1 MLASNHTGYAPG
13 NSPQTPTSAD
23 GVDHASLKKKYLAY
37 LDNKSEEIR
46 EQQDAR
52 RYYHGSQYTSK
63 QIKTLN
69 NRRQPVVTYNR
80 VGRKIN
86 AVVGLLERQKQ
97 DPRGSPRTPKH
108 EEGAEVA
115 TAVLRY
121 VCDEQD
127 WPAKSLVSG
136 LNGSVDGLGGIEIV
150 LEQGDVGDVE
160 IGFEEVDPS
169 SFFYDPRSLKSDFS
183 DARYMGVGKWADL
196 DALIMIFPDKEDEL
210 RDSVQAGSE
219 LTSNPD
225 SDNKW
230 FANSETGNRVRV
242 VDHWYMV
249 GSEWRW
255 CIYTGAVIL
264 DSGVSYL
271 KDEKKRSICKYVM
284 YSANIDQDGDRYGF
298 VRNMK
303 SSQDEINQR
312 RSKALHQLNTRRII
326 IPANT
331 GADIENIRKEAARP
345 DGVITYPQG
354 SEPPTFDDAAKNAE
368 LQGQLAFLED
378 AKNEIENYGFN
389 PALIGQGVDQLSGR
403 AMQLQQQAGIAELG
417 PYLVAF
423 KNWKLRVYR
432 AIWCAVQQHWTG
444 ERWIRVTDD
453 DNVAQF
459 FAVNQLSVNPQTGLP
474 ALVNALGSL
483 DVDIIIDEGPDVI
496 NQQQEIYDTLTIM
509 AQKGQPVPPQLFI
522 EMSNLPGKIKKKAVD
537 ILAQEAQKQAQP
549 NPIAMAGAQAE
560 IAETNASAKLKEAQA
575 VKALADAGAAGQP
588 QPGQPGPNMIE
599 VAQADA
605 DIRNKNASTAKT
617 VAETDKIRMETQ
629 LKPVEV
635 ANNQIEQDAARDER
649 MAVHKD
655 QMRQASQERSRHP

>member
-1 MLASNHTGYAPG
+1 MYAGNHTGYAPG
-13 NSPQTPTSAD
+13 NSPSTPSNAE
-23 GVDHASLKKKYLAY
+23 GVDHAGLKKKYLAY

-46 EQQDAR
+46 EQQNAR
-52 RYYHGSQYTSK
+52 RYYHGSQYTAE
-63 QIKTLN
+63 QIRVLN
-69 NRRQPVVTYNR
+69 KRKQPVVTYNR

-97 DPRGSPRTPKH
+97 DPRGFPRTPKH

-127 WPAKSLVSG
+127 WPSKSLLSG
-136 LNGSVDGLGGIEIV
+136 LNGSVDGLGGVEIV

-160 IGFEEVDPS
+160 IGLEEVDPS
-169 SFFYDPRSLKSDFS
+169 SFFYDPRSLKMDFS

-210 RDSVQAGSE
+210 RASIQSGSE

-230 FANSETGNRVRV
+230 FANSETGNRIRV

-271 KDEKKRSICKYVM
+271 KDEKKRSICKYIM

-312 RSKALHQLNTRRII
+312 RSKGLHQLNSRRMTIQK
-326 IPANT
+326 
-331 GADIENIRKEAARP
+331 GSGDDIEQLRREAARP
-345 DGVITYPQG
+345 DGVVEYIGDVPPQ
-354 SEPPTFDDAAKNAE
+354 FDDAAKSAE

-389 PALIGQGVDQLSGR
+389 PALIGQGVDQLSGK
-403 AMQLQQQAGIAELG
+403 AIQLQQQAGIAELG

-432 AIWCAVQQHWTG
+432 AIWCAVQEHWTG

-453 DNVAQF
+453 DQLAQF
-459 FAVNQLSVNPQTGLP
+459 FAVNQLKIDPMTGMP
-474 ALVNALGSL
+474 TLVNALGSL

-509 AQKGQPVPPQLFI
+509 ASKGQPVPPELYI
-522 EMSNLPGKIKKKAVD
+522 EMSNLPGKTKQKALD
-537 ILAQEAQKQAQP
+537 IIEKAKSAPP
-549 NPIAMAGAQAE
+549 NPLQVAGAQAE
-560 IAETNASAKLKEAQA
+560 VVEKQASAKLKEAQSI
-575 VKALADAGAAGQP
+575 KALADAGAAGQQ
-588 QPGQPGPNMIE
+588 QPGQPGPGMIE
-599 VAQADA
+599 FAQADA
-605 DIRNKNASTAKT
+605 DIRNKNASTEKT
-617 VAETDKIRMETQ
+617 MAEADKIRMETQ
-629 LKPVEV
+629 LKPVEM
-635 ANNQIEQDAARDER
+635 ATSQIEAERSRDER

-655 QMRQASQERSRHP
+655 QMQQASQERRRQP

>member
-1 MLASNHTGYAPG
+1 MYSGNHTGYAPG
-13 NSPQTPTSAD
+13 NSPSAPTSAD
-23 GVDHASLKKKYLAY
+23 GVDHAGMKKKYLAY

-46 EQQDAR
+46 EQQNAR
-52 RYYHGSQYTSK
+52 RYYHGTQYTAE
-63 QIKTLN
+63 QIRVLN
-69 NRRQPVVTYNR
+69 KRKQPVVTYNR

-97 DPRGSPRTPKH
+97 DPRGFPRTPKH

-127 WPAKSLVSG
+127 WPSKSLLAG
-136 LNGSVDGLGGIEIV
+136 LNGSVDGLGGVEIV

-160 IGFEEVDPS
+160 IGLEEVDPS
-169 SFFYDPRSLKSDFS
+169 SFFYDPRSLKMDFS

-210 RDSVQAGSE
+210 RASVQSGSE

-230 FANSETGNRVRV
+230 FANSETGNRIRI

-255 CIYTGAVIL
+255 CIYTGAVVL
-264 DSGVSYL
+264 DSGTSYL
-271 KDEKKRSICKYVM
+271 KDEKKRSICKYIM

-312 RSKALHQLNTRRII
+312 RSKGLHQLNSRRMTIKKGSGD
-326 IPANT
+326 N
-331 GADIENIRKEAARP
+331 IEQLRREAARP
-345 DGVITYPQG
+345 DGVVEYVGDVPPQ
-354 SEPPTFDDAAKNAE
+354 FDDAAKSAE

-389 PALIGQGVDQLSGR
+389 PALVGQGVDQLSGK
-403 AMQLQQQAGIAELG
+403 AIQLQQQAGIAELG

-432 AIWCAVQQHWTG
+432 AIWCAVQEHWTG

-453 DNVAQF
+453 DQLAQF
-459 FAVNQLSVNPQTGLP
+459 FAVNQLKIDPQTGMP
-474 ALVNALGSL
+474 TLVNALGSL

-509 AQKGQPVPPQLFI
+509 ASKGQPVPPELYI
-522 EMSNLPGKIKKKAVD
+522 EMSNLPGKTKQKALD
-537 ILAQEAQKQAQP
+537 IIEKAKSAPP
-549 NPIAMAGAQAE
+549 NPLQVAGAQAE
-560 IAETNASAKLKEAQA
+560 LAEKQASAKLKEAQS

-588 QPGQPGPNMIE
+588 QPGQPGPGMIE
-599 VAQADA
+599 FAQADA
-605 DIRNKNASTAKT
+605 DIRNKNASTEKT
-617 VAETDKIRMETQ
+617 MAETDKIRMETQ
-629 LKPVEV
+629 LKPVEM
-635 ANNQIEQDAARDER
+635 ATSQIEAERSRDER
-649 MAVHKD
+649 LTVHED
-655 QMRQASQERSRHP
+655 QMRQASQERRRQP